1 MCLKSARRQQTI
13 VPVLDLE
20 IGGGEFITMA
30 GPCSV
35 ETEFQL
41 MATANHVRRA
51 GARIL
56 RGGAF
61 KPRSSPYAFQG
72 LGLEGLKMLARAR
85 EESGLAIVTEVMS
98 EDDVPMVAEYADI
111 LQIGTRNMENYS
123 LLEAAARSGRP
134 ILLKRGMVATMADLL
149 RSAQVILDNGNPNV
163 ILCERGIRTFETAMR
178 NTFDVAA
185 IALLKQISHLPVI
198 ADPSHAAGHRDL
210 VPALARIAVA
220 AGADGLLVEV
230 HPNPDKAWSDGE
242 QSLDFAGF
250 DEMMADRSSRGSRCA
265 MSLRERELSRRE
277 TVGMRLDGGGWM
289 RSCCQSACDCR
300 GGCIADSGLRI
311 LRIAQMRPA
320 ERPAIVGH
328 HCHRRAGLRAAGG
341 VARSK
346 SDFPRARNCC
356 WFTRAKRSRW

>member
-1 MCLKSARRQQTI
+1 MRQNWNERFAETPDVLKSARREQTV

-20 IGGGEFITMA
+20 IGGDEFITMA

-41 MATANHVRRA
+41 MATANRVRRA

-72 LGLEGLKMLARAR
+72 LGLAGLKLLARAR

-98 EDDVPMVAEYADI
+98 ESDVPMVAEYADI
-111 LQIGTRNMENYS
+111 LQIGSRSMENDS
-123 LLEAAARSGRP
+123 LLEGAARSGRP
-134 ILLKRGMVATMADLL
+134 ILLKRGMMATVADLL
-149 RSAQVILDNGNPNV
+149 RAAQLILDNGNPNV

-242 QSLDFAGF
+242 QSLDFDGF
-250 DEMMADRSSRGSRCA
+250 DDMMASLDPFLA
-265 MSLRERELSRRE
+265 LREAARLRPMEA
-277 TVGMRLDGGGWM
+277 VG
-289 RSCCQSACDCR
+289 
-300 GGCIADSGLRI
+300 
-311 LRIAQMRPA
+311 
-320 ERPAIVGH
+320 
-328 HCHRRAGLRAAGG
+328 
-341 VARSK
+341 
-346 SDFPRARNCC
+346 
-356 WFTRAKRSRW
+356 

>member
-1 MCLKSARRQQTI
+1 VREDWRKRFAETPDCLKSARRRQTI

-20 IGGGEFITMA
+20 VGGDEFVTMA

-41 MATANHVRRA
+41 MATANRVRRA

-85 EESGLAIVTEVMS
+85 AESRLAIVTEAMS
-98 EDDVPMVAEYADI
+98 EEDVPVVAEYADM
-111 LQIGTRNMENYS
+111 LQIGARNMENFS

-134 ILLKRGMVATMADLL
+134 VLLKRGLTATIADLL
-149 RSAQVILDNGNPNV
+149 RSAQLILDCGNPNV
-163 ILCERGIRTFETAMR
+163 ILCERGIRTFETATR
-178 NTFDVAA
+178 NTFDVGA

-198 ADPSHAAGHRDL
+198 ADPSHAAGHREL

-230 HPNPDKAWSDGE
+230 HPNPDKAWSDGD
-242 QSLDFAGF
+242 QSLNFAEF
-250 DEMMADRSSRGSRCA
+250 DSMMDDLDPYL
-265 MSLRERELSRRE
+265 SLRQLELERRRRGVPLRE
-277 TVGMRLDGGGWM
+277 AASVRPMEAVG
-289 RSCCQSACDCR
+289 
-300 GGCIADSGLRI
+300 
-311 LRIAQMRPA
+311 
-320 ERPAIVGH
+320 
-328 HCHRRAGLRAAGG
+328 
-341 VARSK
+341 
-346 SDFPRARNCC
+346 
-356 WFTRAKRSRW
+356 

>member
-1 MCLKSARRQQTI
+1 MTVRGSLRLPRNGALNVREDWSERFAETPDVLKSAWREQTV
-13 VPVLDLE
+13 VPVLEIE
-20 IGGGEFITMA
+20 IGGGEFVTMA

-41 MATANHVRRA
+41 LATANHLRRA

-85 EESGLAIVTEVMS
+85 EESGLAIVTEVIS

-111 LQIGTRNMENYS
+111 LQIGSRSMENYS

-134 ILLKRGMVATMADLL
+134 ILLKRGMVATIADLL
-149 RSAQVILDNGNPNV
+149 RSAQCILDHGNPHV
-163 ILCERGIRTFETAMR
+163 ILCERGIRTFETALR
-178 NTFDVAA
+178 NTFDAAA
-185 IALLKQISHLPVI
+185 IALLKEISHLPVI
-198 ADPSHAAGHRDL
+198 ADPSHAAGRREL

-230 HPNPDKAWSDGE
+230 HPHPDKAWSDGR

-250 DEMMADRSSRGSRCA
+250 DEMMAALDPWIALRGS
-265 MSLRERELSRRE
+265 ELLRRE
-277 TVGMRLDGGGWM
+277 
-289 RSCCQSACDCR
+289 
-300 GGCIADSGLRI
+300 
-311 LRIAQMRPA
+311 
-320 ERPAIVGH
+320 
-328 HCHRRAGLRAAGG
+328 AAG
-341 VARSK
+341 ARLMEEV
-346 SDFPRARNCC
+346 R
-356 WFTRAKRSRW
+356 

>member
-1 MCLKSARRQQTI
+1 VRESWHERFAESPDVLKSESRPQTV

-20 IGGGEFITMA
+20 IGGNEFITMA

-61 KPRSSPYAFQG
+61 KPRSSPYSFQG

-98 EDDVPMVAEYADI
+98 ETDVPMVAEYADI

-134 ILLKRGMVATMADLL
+134 VLLKRGMVATIADLL
-149 RSAQVILDNGNPNV
+149 LSAQLILDNGNPNV

-185 IALLKQISHLPVI
+185 IALLKHISHLPVI
-198 ADPSHAAGHRDL
+198 ADPSHAAGYREL
-210 VPALARIAVA
+210 VPALARVAVA
-220 AGADGLLVEV
+220 GGADGLLVEV
-230 HPNPDKAWSDGE
+230 HPNPDRAWSDGE

-250 DEMMADRSSRGSRCA
+250 DAMMYGLEPWLQLRGQ
-265 MSLRERELSRRE
+265 ELERRE
-277 TVGMRLDGGGWM
+277 VPD
-289 RSCCQSACDCR
+289 
-300 GGCIADSGLRI
+300 
-311 LRIAQMRPA
+311 A
-320 ERPAIVGH
+320 EQLEALG
-328 HCHRRAGLRAAGG
+328 
-341 VARSK
+341 
-346 SDFPRARNCC
+346 
-356 WFTRAKRSRW
+356 

>member
-1 MCLKSARRQQTI
+1 VRETWHERFADTPDVLKSAQRQQTV

-20 IGGGEFITMA
+20 IGGDEFITMA

-72 LGLEGLKMLARAR
+72 LGLEGLRMLARAR

-98 EDDVPMVAEYADI
+98 EADVPMVAEYADI
-111 LQIGTRNMENYS
+111 LQIGTRNMENFS

-134 ILLKRGMVATMADLL
+134 VLLKRGMVATIADFL
-149 RSAQVILDNGNPNV
+149 RSAQCILDNGNPHV
-163 ILCERGIRTFETAMR
+163 LLCERGIRTFETAMR

-185 IALLKQISHLPVI
+185 IALLKRISHLPVI
-198 ADPSHAAGHRDL
+198 ADPSHAAGHREL

-230 HPNPDKAWSDGE
+230 HPNPEKAWSDGE
-242 QSLDFAGF
+242 QSLDFHGF
-250 DEMMADRSSRGSRCA
+250 DDMMDSLEPWLAVRGAVLAQRDRDGSLPMEA
-265 MSLRERELSRRE
+265 
-277 TVGMRLDGGGWM
+277 VG
-289 RSCCQSACDCR
+289 
-300 GGCIADSGLRI
+300 
-311 LRIAQMRPA
+311 
-320 ERPAIVGH
+320 
-328 HCHRRAGLRAAGG
+328 
-341 VARSK
+341 
-346 SDFPRARNCC
+346 
-356 WFTRAKRSRW
+356 